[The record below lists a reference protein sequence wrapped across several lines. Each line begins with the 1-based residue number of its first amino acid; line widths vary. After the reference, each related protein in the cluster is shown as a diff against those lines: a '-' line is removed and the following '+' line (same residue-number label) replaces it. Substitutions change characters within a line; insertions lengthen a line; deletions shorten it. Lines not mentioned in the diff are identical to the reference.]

1 MSSFAAKRWSV
12 RGRSK
17 KENKS
22 LAYLKKWIKILKIY
36 IMDTILI
43 SSVSVVSCKV
53 HLWSDT
59 SKGILKEKQEDELT
73 APLEN
78 TRRRRGKVSS
88 CQKGKK
94 RKICITAAACESSFG
109 DAMHSQKSKMPQKN
123 IECHPFSKWLVRSFY
138 TSFLGCC

>member
-53 HLWSDT
+53 HLWS
-59 SKGILKEKQEDELT
+59 E
-73 APLEN
+73 
-78 TRRRRGKVSS
+78 TR
-88 CQKGKK
+88 
-94 RKICITAAACESSFG
+94 A
-109 DAMHSQKSKMPQKN
+109 
-123 IECHPFSKWLVRSFY
+123 
-138 TSFLGCC
+138 